1 MTLEPCSHTGRTP
14 PCADALIAAGIAGVH
29 CATTDPNPRVAGKG
43 LERLR
48 AAGLG
53 VSVGTLQAPARA
65 LNAGFFS
72 RFERARPFVRLKLAM
87 SLDARTAQADGV
99 KAWISGPEA
108 RADVQRWRARSSA
121 ILTGAGTVLSDDPR
135 LDVRLAYG
143 PWVRQPLRVVLDS
156 DLRCDPAAK
165 LFQGDGALVFA
176 AADGPG
182 TERLIGTELSEETTN
197 PRATAPKSIINCML
211 VSALGGG
218 LVMWGKWIF
227 EAMEP
232 PHRLVV
238 RQSFSDA
245 NGGITVHPMSPSW
258 PRVMHSTTT
267 LTPHGAE
274 TSLRLEWT
282 PFQAT
287 PVEIDTFAH
296 AHDNLR
302 AGWSGTF
309 EQLERYL
316 ARAGKAP

>member
-1 MTLEPCSHTGRTP
+1 MSEAIKPFIIEKNFHATPVQLYAALTEPEALGQWMGPKGCVLSVAKLEPH
-14 PCADALIAAGIAGVH
+14 
-29 CATTDPNPRVAGKG
+29 
-43 LERLR
+43 
-48 AAGLG
+48 
-53 VSVGTLQAPARA
+53 
-65 LNAGFFS
+65 
-72 RFERARPFVRLKLAM
+72 
-87 SLDARTAQADGV
+87 
-99 KAWISGPEA
+99 
-108 RADVQRWRARSSA
+108 
-121 ILTGAGTVLSDDPR
+121 
-135 LDVRLAYG
+135 
-143 PWVRQPLRVVLDS
+143 
-156 DLRCDPAAK
+156 
-165 LFQGDGALVFA
+165 
-176 AADGPG
+176 PG
-182 TERLIGTELSEETTN
+182 GMFLYSMQM
-197 PRATAPKSIINCML
+197 P
-211 VSALGGG
+211 GG

-296 AHDNLR
+296 AHDSLR

-316 ARAGKAP
+316 TNSSKAP